1 MKTSPSF
8 PLAACT
14 VAAALLL
21 PALAAAQ
28 AFPAKPIRIVIP
40 FAPGGVSD
48 GLVRILGPRLSEA
61 LGQPV
66 VIDNRGGAG
75 GNIAAEIV
83 VRSNPD
89 GHTIFLGST
98 LLTTNG
104 SLYRKLSYDPAADF
118 APVSHLATAPYLL
131 MAHPSL
137 GVGNAAELIA
147 LAKAKPEGL
156 NYASSGIGSAS
167 HLAGELFRI
176 RAGVKLSHIPYKGG
190 ALAAIAV
197 SSGEAPLFFGTVA
210 SSIAHVRSGRLK
222 AIAVSGL
229 KRSPFAP
236 DIPTL
241 AETALPGFDV
251 TTWDGFVVPARTP
264 TAAISRLHA
273 ETVKALAMPAVREAS
288 NNIGY
293 EPTGT
298 TPEQMAQFLRAETAL
313 WSKVIRDAGIRAD

>member
-1 MKTSPSF
+1 MKAVPSF
-8 PLAACT
+8 RLAACT
-14 VAAALLL
+14 AAAVLLL
-21 PALAAAQ
+21 PALAGAQ
-28 AFPAKPIRIVIP
+28 AFPSKPIRIVIP

-66 VIDNRGGAG
+66 VVDNRGGAG
-75 GNIAAEIV
+75 GNIAADIV

-167 HLAGELFRI
+167 HLAGELFRL
-176 RAGVKLSHIPYKGG
+176 RAAVKLSHIPYKGG

-264 TAAISRLHA
+264 AAAIGRLHA
-273 ETVKALAMPAVREAS
+273 ETVKALAMPAVREAI

-313 WSKVIRDAGIRAD
+313 WSKVIKDAGIRAD

>member
-14 VAAALLL
+14 AAAALLL

-66 VIDNRGGAG
+66 VVDNRGGAG
-75 GNIAAEIV
+75 GNIAADIV

-137 GVGNAAELIA
+137 GAGNAAELIA

-197 SSGEAPLFFGTVA
+197 SSGETPLFFGTVA

-236 DIPTL
+236 DVPTL

-264 TAAISRLHA
+264 PAAISRLHA
-273 ETVKALAMPAVREAS
+273 ETVKALAMPAVREAI

-313 WSKVIRDAGIRAD
+313 WSKVIKDAGIRAD